1 MPHQHLLQRQALPPS
16 QINRP
21 DLVQR
26 RRLLAAAD
34 SARSRVKVVAEVALR
49 KLHSKHLPAR
59 LRNMRKSKAV
69 VLGKRVGSVIS
80 SNNNNNR
87 KVLEA
92 SGKRAVLDNLLPVL
106 DNSKVLVLDNLLV
119 VLDNLPLVLDN
130 LLVVLD
136 NLPLVL
142 DNSKVLVS
150 ARLLVSAK
158 LLALAKLLVLVIS
171 NRNLRDKHHRH
182 SRKCDD
188 NK

>member
-1 MPHQHLLQRQALPPS
+1 
-16 QINRP
+16 
-21 DLVQR
+21 
-26 RRLLAAAD
+26 
-34 SARSRVKVVAEVALR
+34 LR

-80 SNNNNNR
+80 SNNNNNNR
-87 KVLEA
+87 KVLEV

-106 DNSKVLVLDNLLV
+106 DNSKV
-119 VLDNLPLVLDN
+119 LVLDN

>member
-1 MPHQHLLQRQALPPS
+1 M
-16 QINRP
+16 
-21 DLVQR
+21 
-26 RRLLAAAD
+26 
-34 SARSRVKVVAEVALR
+34 R

-80 SNNNNNR
+80 SNNNNNNR
-87 KVLEA
+87 KVLEV
-92 SGKRAVLDNLLPVL
+92 SGKRAVLDNLLP
-106 DNSKVLVLDNLLV
+106 
-119 VLDNLPLVLDN
+119 
-130 LLVVLD
+130 VLD

>member
-1 MPHQHLLQRQALPPS
+1 M
-16 QINRP
+16 
-21 DLVQR
+21 
-26 RRLLAAAD
+26 
-34 SARSRVKVVAEVALR
+34 R

-59 LRNMRKSKAV
+59 LRNMHKSKAV
-69 VLGKRVGSVIS
+69 VLGKRVGSVISS

-92 SGKRAVLDNLLPVL
+92 SGKRAVLDNLPVL

-119 VLDNLPLVLDN
+119 VLDNLLV
-130 LLVVLD
+130 
-136 NLPLVL
+136 VL

>member
-1 MPHQHLLQRQALPPS
+1 M
-16 QINRP
+16 
-21 DLVQR
+21 
-26 RRLLAAAD
+26 
-34 SARSRVKVVAEVALR
+34 R

-80 SNNNNNR
+80 SSNNNNNR

-106 DNSKVLVLDNLLV
+106 DNSKV
-119 VLDNLPLVLDN
+119 LVLDN

-171 NRNLRDKHHRH
+171 NRNLRDKHHRY

>member
-1 MPHQHLLQRQALPPS
+1 M
-16 QINRP
+16 
-21 DLVQR
+21 
-26 RRLLAAAD
+26 
-34 SARSRVKVVAEVALR
+34 R

-80 SNNNNNR
+80 SSNNNNNR

-92 SGKRAVLDNLLPVL
+92 SGKRAVLDNLPVL

-119 VLDNLPLVLDN
+119 
-130 LLVVLD
+130 
-136 NLPLVL
+136 VL

>member
-1 MPHQHLLQRQALPPS
+1 MPHQHLLQRQALPPL

-21 DLVQR
+21 DLVQQ

-80 SNNNNNR
+80 SNNNNNNR

-106 DNSKVLVLDNLLV
+106 DNSKV
-119 VLDNLPLVLDN
+119 LVLDN